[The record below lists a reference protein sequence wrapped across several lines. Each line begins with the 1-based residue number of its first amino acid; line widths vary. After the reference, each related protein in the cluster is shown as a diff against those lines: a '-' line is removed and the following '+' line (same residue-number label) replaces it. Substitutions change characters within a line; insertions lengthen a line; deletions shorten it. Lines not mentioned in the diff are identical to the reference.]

1 MSFEPT
7 FQQRRAIE
15 SPLGPVLVVAGPGA
29 GKTYCL
35 ICRIQHLIQRFDL
48 EPRRV
53 LAVTF
58 TNMAAEEIAA
68 RLHESGGPGR
78 EGVTRGTLHALG
90 FKILRDFASRCGLR
104 PGFGIADQDY
114 QLSLLRRLRVP
125 EKRRAQLLSLFGLH
139 RLQGRP
145 LGERGTELL
154 ACYQERLRAH
164 NLVDFDDL
172 VVLTERLLRTDPA
185 AAAELRARWDY
196 LLIDEF
202 QDLSPVQYGVL
213 RQLAETHRN
222 IFGVGDDEQS
232 IFSWAGSDPHIIQRF
247 RDDFDLGQ
255 PIVLDQNCRCSVQI
269 FDTARRLIACNPR
282 LFEKRI
288 EAIRDSTFDVVV
300 QTFET
305 EHDEA
310 DWLLEDIRHDREG
323 SGLGWGAYALLYR
336 SHRLGRYLE
345 ESLVRAGIPC
355 RLAQGHALSDDK
367 IVRWVLSSLQ
377 VIQAPEDPVRL
388 GILAGHALPPALRQE
403 VQRTFVKG
411 KDLVANLRIFA
422 ASRSRGD
429 ADSRRVWRLIYHLEN
444 LRGMARS
451 HHSLAGLVD
460 ELLTRP
466 IGIGRNPLEER
477 HQDLSDPFT
486 YSGAAFL
493 AGQLNRAVAL
503 RQRVWVEAVGGLG
516 IPLVAMLRAGGVADV
531 RRLAAGDQPS
541 DSDLVLRVGDGKNGW
556 ALRLFK
562 ALQLVHTAGLK
573 SDFDDFV
580 AFDIETSDFDIDTCE
595 IVEIAAVRVRKR
607 AVVERFHSMVACC
620 RPIAPRATEV
630 HGYTDRDLSGAPQL
644 AEVWSRFRAFVGDDI
659 LIAHNG
665 QEFDVPVLRRSC
677 DGLSG
682 FDDLIFYDT
691 LPLARSLIDGSA
703 KLTELAAR
711 FNVEV
716 GRAHHAFD
724 DAYMLAGVV
733 PALNELRMRRARKI
747 SSINLLDQ
755 LGLAMAL
762 EVNPARSEEESVFR
776 EISRPFTLGRYSDCL
791 ESYSVEA
798 SQSPQDAPSLE
809 EVIERLGGRAL
820 MERLRAERPVA
831 ERYPVAIERLRT
843 LVQASRGET
852 LCQQIDDL
860 LSRAALSTSAGAE
873 TDPNRVNL
881 LTLHSTKGLEFSRVY
896 IIGVENHQLPGWKA
910 LEEEIEQEIQ
920 EARRLLYVGM
930 TRARDR
936 LVLTRA
942 DRRSGVGTG
951 GSLFLIEAGL
961 LGAGSDAAEVGTPP
975 ALAGQVTFR

>member
-15 SPLGPVLVVAGPGA
+15 SPLGPVLVLAGPGA

-48 EPRRV
+48 EPRRI

-58 TNMAAEEIAA
+58 TNMAAEEIAS
-68 RLHESGGPGR
+68 RLHESSGPGR
-78 EGVTRGTLHALG
+78 ERVTRGTLHALC
-90 FKILRDFASRCGLR
+90 FKILRDFAARCGLR
-104 PGFGIADQDY
+104 SGFGIADQDY
-114 QLSLLRRLRVP
+114 QLSLLKRLRVP
-125 EKRRAQLLSLFGLH
+125 EKRRAELLSRFGLY

-145 LGERGTELL
+145 LGERALELL
-154 ACYQERLRAH
+154 ARYQERLRAH

-213 RQLAETHRN
+213 RHLAETHRN

-269 FDTARRLIACNPR
+269 FESAKRLIACNPR

-288 EAIRDSTFDVVV
+288 EAVRNSVFDVVV
-300 QTFET
+300 QTFKT
-305 EHDEA
+305 EQEEA
-310 DWLLEDIRHDREG
+310 EWLIEDVLRDREE
-323 SGLGWGAYALLYR
+323 SGLGWGDYALLYR

-355 RLAQGHALSDDK
+355 RLAQGHALGDDK

-377 VIQAPEDPVRL
+377 VIQAPEDPIRL
-388 GILAGHALPPALRQE
+388 GILAAHALPPAVRQE
-403 VQRTFVKG
+403 VQRAFVKG

-477 HQDLSDPFT
+477 HHDLSDPVS
-486 YSGAAFL
+486 YPGAAFL
-493 AGQLNRAVAL
+493 ASQLNRAVAL
-503 RQRVWVEAVGGLG
+503 RQRVWVEAADGLD
-516 IPLVAMLRAGGVADV
+516 IPLVAMLRAGGITDV
-531 RRLAAGDQPS
+531 RRVLAGDQPG
-541 DSDLVLRVGDGKNGW
+541 DSDLVLRVGDGTGGW

-562 ALQLVHTAGLK
+562 ALQLVHTASLK

-580 AFDIETSDFDIDTCE
+580 AFDIETSDFDIETCE

-607 AVVERFHSMVACC
+607 MVVERFHSMVACC
-620 RPIAPRATEV
+620 RPITRRATEV
-630 HGYTDRDLSGAPQL
+630 HGYTDADLCLAPSL
-644 AEVWSRFRAFVGDDI
+644 AEVWTRFRAFVGDDI

-665 QEFDVPVLRRSC
+665 QEFDVPVLRRVC
-677 DGLSG
+677 EGLFG
-682 FDDLIFYDT
+682 LDDLVFYDT

-703 KLTELAAR
+703 RLTELALR
-711 FNVEV
+711 FNVEI

-724 DAYMLAGVV
+724 DAYMLAGIV
-733 PALNELRMRRARKI
+733 PALNELRMRRARRI

-762 EVNPARSEEESVFR
+762 EVNPAPSEEEGVFR

-791 ESYSVEA
+791 ESYALEL
-798 SQSPQDAPSLE
+798 SQSQPGAPSLE
-809 EVIERLGGRAL
+809 EVVERLGGRAL

-831 ERYPVAIERLRT
+831 ERYPVAIERLRA
-843 LVQASRGET
+843 LVQSSTGMT
-852 LCQQIDDL
+852 LFQQIDDL

-896 IIGVENHQLPGWKA
+896 VVGVENHQLPGWKV
-910 LEEEIEQEIQ
+910 LEENAEEEIQ

-930 TRARDR
+930 TRAKDR

-942 DRRSGVGTG
+942 DRRSGVGMG
-951 GSLFLIEAGL
+951 GSLFLTEAGL
-961 LGAGSDAAEVGTPP
+961 LEVGHDAAEVGTPP
-975 ALAGQVTFR
+975 ALAVQVTFR

>member
-35 ICRIQHLIQRFDL
+35 ICRIEHLIHRFGL
-48 EPRRV
+48 EPRRI

-68 RLHESGGPGR
+68 RLHETRGAGR
-78 EGVTRGTLHALG
+78 SDVTRGTLHAVC
-90 FKILRDFASRCGLR
+90 FKILRDFASHCDLR

-114 QLSLLRRLRVP
+114 QLSLLKRLRIP
-125 EKRRAQLLSLFGLH
+125 EKWRGQVLTLFGLH

-145 LGERGTELL
+145 LGQRGTELL
-154 ACYQERLRAH
+154 NRYQERLRAQ

-185 AAAELRARWDY
+185 AAHQLRERWDY
-196 LLIDEF
+196 VLVDEF
-202 QDLSPVQYGVL
+202 QDLSPAQYGVL
-213 RQLAETHRN
+213 RQLADTHRN

-255 PIVLDQNCRCSVQI
+255 PIVLDQNCRCSIPI
-269 FDTARRLIACNPR
+269 FDAAKRLVACNPR
-282 LFEKRI
+282 LFEKQI
-288 EAIRDSTFDVVV
+288 EAIRDSSYDVIV
-300 QTFET
+300 QQFET
-305 EHDEA
+305 EREEA
-310 DWLLEDIRHDREG
+310 EWLIEDIAKDRDQ
-323 SGLGWGAYALLYR
+323 SGLSWGDFALLYR

-345 ESLVRAGIPC
+345 ESLVSRGIPC

-377 VIQAPEDPVRL
+377 VIQAPDDPVRL
-388 GILAGHALPPALRQE
+388 GLLAAHALPPALRQE

-411 KDLVANLRIFA
+411 KDLLANLRIFA

-451 HHSLAGLVD
+451 HHAVAGLVD

-477 HQDLSDPFT
+477 HQDLSDPLS
-486 YSGAAFL
+486 YPGAAFL
-493 AGQLNRAVAL
+493 AGQLNRAVSR
-503 RQRVWVEAVGGLG
+503 RQRVLVESRGGMD
-516 IPLVAMLRAGGVADV
+516 IPLIAMLRAGGIADA
-531 RRLAAGDQPS
+531 RSLAPGEPFSEA
-541 DSDLVLRVGDGKNGW
+541 DLVLRLDDGSSGW
-556 ALRLFK
+556 PLRLFK

-580 AFDIETSDFDIDTCE
+580 AFDIETSDFDIETCE

-607 AVVERFHSMVACC
+607 VVVDRFHSMVACC
-620 RPIAPRATEV
+620 RPIAARATDV
-630 HGYTDRDLSGAPQL
+630 HGYRDADVAGAPPVDQ
-644 AEVWSRFRAFVGDDI
+644 VWSRFREFVGTDL

-665 QEFDVPVLRRSC
+665 QEFDVPVLRRVC
-677 DGLSG
+677 GNLAG
-682 FDDLIFYDT
+682 FDDLVFYDT
-691 LPLARSLIDGSA
+691 LPLARSLVDGSA

-711 FNVEV
+711 FNLDV

-762 EVNPARSEEESVFR
+762 EPTPTRGEEESLFR
-776 EISRPFTLGRYSDCL
+776 EIATPFTLGRYSDCL
-791 ESYSVEA
+791 ESYAVEA
-798 SQSPQDAPSLE
+798 NQRTSDTPSLE
-809 EVIERLGGRAL
+809 EIIERLGGRTL
-820 MERLRAERPVA
+820 MERIRAERPVA
-831 ERYPVAIERLRT
+831 ERYPVAVERLRT
-843 LVQASRGET
+843 LVQASQGGMLSE
-852 LCQQIDDL
+852 QIDDL
-860 LSRAALSTSAGAE
+860 LARAALSCSGGVE

-896 IIGVENHQLPGWKA
+896 VVGVENHQLPGWKA
-910 LEEEIEQEIQ
+910 LEENSEAEIQ
-920 EARRLLYVGM
+920 ESRRLLYVGM

-936 LVLTRA
+936 LVLTRVS
-942 DRRSGVGTG
+942 RRAGVNTG
-951 GSLFLIEAGL
+951 GHLFLVEAGL
-961 LGAGSDAAEVGTPP
+961 LEHMPYAQGGTSP
-975 ALAGQVTFR
+975 ALATQVT

>member
-35 ICRIQHLIQRFDL
+35 ICRIEHLIHRFGL
-48 EPRRV
+48 EPRRI

-68 RLHESGGPGR
+68 RLHETRGPGR
-78 EGVTRGTLHALG
+78 ADITRGTLHAVC
-90 FKILRDFASRCGLR
+90 FKILRDFASHCGLR

-114 QLSLLRRLRVP
+114 QLSLLKRLRIP
-125 EKRRAQLLSLFGLH
+125 EKWRGQVLTLFGLH

-145 LGERGTELL
+145 LGQRGTDLL
-154 ACYQERLRAH
+154 IRYQERLRAQ

-185 AAAELRARWDY
+185 AATQLRERWDY

-202 QDLSPVQYGVL
+202 QDLSPAQYGVL
-213 RQLAETHRN
+213 RQLAEIHRN

-247 RDDFDLGQ
+247 RDDFEVGE
-255 PIVLDQNCRCSVQI
+255 PIVLDQNCRCSIPI
-269 FDTARRLIACNPR
+269 FDAAKRLVACNPR
-282 LFEKRI
+282 LFEKQI
-288 EAIRDSTFDVVV
+288 EAIRDSPHDVMVR
-300 QTFET
+300 QFET
-305 EHDEA
+305 EREEAEWLIQDIAKDRDE
-310 DWLLEDIRHDREG
+310 G
-323 SGLGWGAYALLYR
+323 GLSWGDFALLYR

-345 ESLVRAGIPC
+345 ESLVSRGIPC

-377 VIQAPEDPVRL
+377 VIQSPDDPVRL
-388 GILAGHALPPALRQE
+388 GLLAGHALPPALRQE

-411 KDLVANLRIFA
+411 KDLLANLRIFA

-451 HHSLAGLVD
+451 HQAVAGLVD

-477 HQDLSDPFT
+477 HQDLSDPLS
-486 YSGAAFL
+486 YPGAAFL
-493 AGQLNRAVAL
+493 AGQLNRAITR
-503 RQRVWVEAVGGLG
+503 RQRVWVEPCGGME
-516 IPLVAMLRAGGVADV
+516 IPLVAMLRAGGIADA
-531 RRLAAGDQPS
+531 RWLAPGEQPGDA
-541 DSDLVLRVGDGKNGW
+541 DLVLRLGDGKGGW
-556 ALRLFK
+556 PLRLFK
-562 ALQLVHTAGLK
+562 ALQLGHTAGLK

-580 AFDIETSDFDIDTCE
+580 AFDIETSDFDIDSCE
-595 IVEIAAVRVRKR
+595 VVEIAAVRVRKR
-607 AVVERFHSMVACC
+607 VVVDRFHSMVACC
-620 RPIAPRATEV
+620 RPIAARATEV
-630 HGYTDRDLSGAPQL
+630 HGYRDADVWGAPSVDQM
-644 AEVWSRFRAFVGDDI
+644 WPRFREFVGSDI

-665 QEFDVPVLRRSC
+665 QEFDVPVLRRVC
-677 DGLSG
+677 GDLAG

-691 LPLARSLIDGSA
+691 LPLARSLVDGSA

-711 FNVEV
+711 FNIEV

-762 EVNPARSEEESVFR
+762 EPTPAGGEEENLFR
-776 EISRPFTLGRYSDCL
+776 EIATPFTLGRYSDCL
-791 ESYSVEA
+791 ESYAVEA
-798 SQSPQDAPSLE
+798 SQRASDTPSLE
-809 EVIERLGGRAL
+809 QVIERLGGRTL
-820 MERLRAERPVA
+820 MERIRAERPVA
-831 ERYPVAIERLRT
+831 ERYPVAVERLRT
-843 LVQASRGET
+843 LVQASRAGT
-852 LCQQIDDL
+852 LSEQIDDL
-860 LSRAALSTSAGAE
+860 LARAALSSSGGVE

-881 LTLHSTKGLEFSRVY
+881 LTLHSTKGLEFSHVY
-896 IIGVENHQLPGWKA
+896 VVGVENHQLPGWKA
-910 LEEEIEQEIQ
+910 LDENSEAEIQ

-936 LVLTRA
+936 LVLTRVS
-942 DRRSGVGTG
+942 RRFGVNTG
-951 GSLFLIEAGL
+951 GSLFLVEAGL
-961 LGAGSDAAEVGTPP
+961 LDWAHAAEGGTPP
-975 ALAGQVTFR
+975 ALATQVT

>member
-35 ICRIQHLIQRFDL
+35 ICRIEHLIHRFGL
-48 EPRRV
+48 EPRRI

-68 RLHESGGPGR
+68 RLHETRRPGR
-78 EGVTRGTLHALG
+78 SDVTRGTLHAVC
-90 FKILRDFASRCGLR
+90 FNILRDFASHCGLR

-114 QLSLLRRLRVP
+114 QLSLLKRLRIP
-125 EKRRAQLLSLFGLH
+125 EKWRGQVLTLFGLH

-145 LGERGTELL
+145 LGQRGTELL
-154 ACYQERLRAH
+154 NRYQERLRAQ

-172 VVLTERLLRTDPA
+172 VVLTERVLRTDPA
-185 AAAELRARWDY
+185 AATQLRERWDY

-202 QDLSPVQYGVL
+202 QDLSPAQYGVL

-247 RDDFDLGQ
+247 RDDFELGE
-255 PIVLDQNCRCSVQI
+255 PIVLDQNCRCSIPI
-269 FDTARRLIACNPR
+269 FDAAKRLVACNPR
-282 LFEKRI
+282 LFEKQI
-288 EAIRDSTFDVVV
+288 EAIRDSPYDVTVR
-300 QTFET
+300 QFET
-305 EHDEA
+305 EREEAEWLIQDITKDRDE
-310 DWLLEDIRHDREG
+310 G
-323 SGLGWGAYALLYR
+323 GLSWGDFALLYR

-345 ESLVRAGIPC
+345 ESLVSRGIPC

-377 VIQAPEDPVRL
+377 VIQSPDDPVRL
-388 GILAGHALPPALRQE
+388 GLLAGHALPPALRQE

-411 KDLVANLRIFA
+411 KDLLANLRIFA

-451 HHSLAGLVD
+451 HQAVAGLVD

-477 HQDLSDPFT
+477 HQDLSDPLS
-486 YSGAAFL
+486 YPGSAFL
-493 AGQLNRAVAL
+493 AGQLNRAITR
-503 RQRVWVEAVGGLG
+503 RQRVWVEPCCGMD
-516 IPLVAMLRAGGVADV
+516 IPLVAMLRAGGIADA
-531 RRLAAGDQPS
+531 RWLAPGEQPGEA
-541 DSDLVLRVGDGKNGW
+541 DLVLRLGDGKGGW
-556 ALRLFK
+556 PLRLFK

-580 AFDIETSDFDIDTCE
+580 AFDIETSDFDIDSCE
-595 IVEIAAVRVRKR
+595 VVEIAAVRVRKR
-607 AVVERFHSMVACC
+607 VVIDRFHSMVACC
-620 RPIAPRATEV
+620 RPIAARATEV
-630 HGYTDRDLSGAPQL
+630 HGYRDADVAGAPPVDQ
-644 AEVWSRFRAFVGDDI
+644 VWSRFREFVGSDI

-665 QEFDVPVLRRSC
+665 QEFDVPVLRRIC
-677 DGLSG
+677 GDRAG
-682 FDDLIFYDT
+682 FDDLVFYDT
-691 LPLARSLIDGSA
+691 LPLARSLVDGSA

-711 FNVEV
+711 FNLDV

-762 EVNPARSEEESVFR
+762 
-776 EISRPFTLGRYSDCL
+776 
-791 ESYSVEA
+791 
-798 SQSPQDAPSLE
+798 
-809 EVIERLGGRAL
+809 
-820 MERLRAERPVA
+820 
-831 ERYPVAIERLRT
+831 
-843 LVQASRGET
+843 
-852 LCQQIDDL
+852 
-860 LSRAALSTSAGAE
+860 
-873 TDPNRVNL
+873 
-881 LTLHSTKGLEFSRVY
+881 
-896 IIGVENHQLPGWKA
+896 
-910 LEEEIEQEIQ
+910 
-920 EARRLLYVGM
+920 
-930 TRARDR
+930 
-936 LVLTRA
+936 
-942 DRRSGVGTG
+942 
-951 GSLFLIEAGL
+951 
-961 LGAGSDAAEVGTPP
+961 
-975 ALAGQVTFR
+975 